1 MGTKRGQG
9 AQAEMHTVREIL
21 RLKMGAGLQT
31 AVVAASCRV
40 GHTSVR
46 HYARRAYASGK
57 TVAELLAMDDT
68 TLRATLGHGCKRGA
82 GKQFVADNWSQV
94 RLELAYRKDTTLQ
107 LLWEEYQQRE
117 QLQQAYSYSQ
127 YCAHYRAFCK
137 SLSRSLRQVYKAGE
151 RMLVDFCGVTVPI
164 INRETG
170 EVNEAEIFVATLG
183 MSNYTYAEAVPDQS
197 LPHWISAHTHAV
209 EFFGGVTELVIPDNL
224 KAAVT
229 KNDGCEPEINRT
241 YAEWA
246 RHYGTVIMPARP
258 YEPRDKAK
266 AETAVQHLQRR
277 VLAAL
282 RHRTFFSL
290 TELNEAIRELLERL
304 NDKPFRRLP
313 GSRRSWFAEHD
324 RVALRK
330 LPQQRYLY
338 ADWKKVRVH
347 QDYHVELEHSWYSV
361 PHELVGRQVQVR
373 YTFTT
378 VEVFHD
384 EQRVA
389 SHHRTHKKFKRVYV
403 DAHMPPAHREF
414 TGGTAQRLQKRAQYL
429 GPQVQAVIDRV
440 LHEAPHPA
448 FTYQLCRGMLS
459 VLHGYS
465 REQARAACVKAITL
479 PVLSVKRLRAL
490 LEHPER
496 EITAPPSLPGV
507 VHENLRGA
515 AYYGDAA
522 TAAGEAATC

>member
-9 AQAEMHTVREIL
+9 AQAEMHTVRDIL
-21 RLKMGAGLQT
+21 RLKVGAGLQT

-68 TLRATLGHGCKRGA
+68 TLRATLGHGCRRGA
-82 GKQFVADNWSQV
+82 GKQIAADNWATV
-94 RLELAYRKDTTLQ
+94 RLEMACRKDMTLQ
-107 LLWEEYQQRE
+107 LLWEEYRQRE
-117 QLQQAYSYSQ
+117 QLQQTYSYSQ

-170 EVNEAEIFVATLG
+170 EVSEAEIFLATLG

-197 LPHWISAHTHAV
+197 LPHWISCNTHAM
-209 EFFGGVTELVIPDNL
+209 EFFGGVTELTIPDNL

-229 KNDGCEPEINRT
+229 KGGGCEPVINRT

-258 YEPRDKAK
+258 HEPRDKAK
-266 AETAVQHLQRR
+266 AEAAVQHLQRR

-290 TELNEAIRELLERL
+290 AELNEAIRELLARL
-304 NDKPFRRLP
+304 NAKPFRRLP
-313 GSRRSWFAEHD
+313 GSRQSWFAEQE
-324 RVALRK
+324 RAALRP
-330 LPQQRYLY
+330 LPQQRYQY
-338 ADWKKVRVH
+338 ADWKTVRVH
-347 QDYHVELEHSWYSV
+347 QDYHVELAHSWYSV

-373 YTFTT
+373 YTWTT
-378 VEVFHD
+378 VEVFHE

-389 SHHRTHKKFKRVYV
+389 SHRRSHRKFQRVTS
-403 DAHMPPAHREF
+403 DGHMPPAHREF
-414 TGGTAQRLQKRAQYL
+414 TGGTAQRLLKRAQYL
-429 GPQVQAVIDRV
+429 GPQVQACIDRV
-440 LHEAPHPA
+440 LREAPHPA
-448 FTYQLCRGMLS
+448 FTYKLCQGLLA
-459 VLHGYS
+459 VLHGYT
-465 REQARAACVKAITL
+465 REQARVACTRAMTL

-496 EITAPPSLPGV
+496 ETMAPPSLPGM

-515 AYYGDAA
+515 EYYGGAA
-522 TAAGEAATC
+522 TTAGEVATC